1 MRQVGGPSAWLAAF
15 DAAARILW
23 RLRMDRDE
31 DLVMV
36 EVVNATPE
44 PDGSRATYWL
54 RVPPDM
60 GSAHAAV
67 AWTFGLNEGNYRPLA
82 ET

>member
-1 MRQVGGPSAWLAAF
+1 MTCLGVHASRSQVSGAGGASGRRPERLLAAF

-36 EVVNATPE
+36 EVVNATAE
-44 PDGSRATYWL
+44 EEYA
-54 RVPPDM
+54 
-60 GSAHAAV
+60 
-67 AWTFGLNEGNYRPLA
+67 PLVQ
-82 ET
+82 T

>member
-1 MRQVGGPSAWLAAF
+1 VRQVGGPSAWLAAF

-36 EVVNATPE
+36 EVVNATAE
-44 PDGSRATYWL
+44 EEYA
-54 RVPPDM
+54 
-60 GSAHAAV
+60 
-67 AWTFGLNEGNYRPLA
+67 PLVQ
-82 ET
+82 T